1 MIECVD
7 KAFNFLDI
15 YCNGSFLELIGVGRR
30 SSDMTALLKEIQ
42 TVRTSCCSAI
52 LLYYLK
58 VCVCV
63 CVSRT
68 RHSDCMQ
75 RVQDY
80 VQEFEGHQRGAIAC
94 FDMSPLSHGL
104 VFFCLAWRF
113 SVAHG
118 ACQRC
123 RRKDA
128 NGTDKGH
135 LLHTELYV
143 YLLEVSFFL
152 VAYFV

>member
-63 CVSRT
+63 CVCRE
-68 RHSDCMQ
+68 HGIQ
-75 RVQDY
+75 
-80 VQEFEGHQRGAIAC
+80 IAC
-94 FDMSPLSHGL
+94 SVFRIMFRSLKATNEAPLHVL
-104 VFFCLAWRF
+104 TCLLCLTVWSSFAWRF